1 MQMRLSMHLIL
12 VMLIASLSTSSCT
25 LIGGVDRVAEIQ
37 KKLQS
42 KEWNLTRVTSNG
54 NDLEFTPQ
62 SLNFISETEVEYTY
76 QPNGTTTSVTET
88 HPFEII
94 SSVSSYN
101 IDFIIKI
108 PNLSFTLDVISI
120 ADGIMTSGYYNNSSF
135 PYYVLSEYK

>member
-1 MQMRLSMHLIL
+1 MRLSMHLIL

-101 IDFIIKI
+101 IDFIIEI

>member
-1 MQMRLSMHLIL
+1 MRLSMHLIL

-25 LIGGVDRVAEIQ
+25 LIGEVDQVPEIQ

-62 SLNFISETEVEYTY
+62 SFNFISDTEVEYTY
-76 QPNGTTTSVTET
+76 QPDGTTTSVTET

-101 IDFIIKI
+101 IDFSIEI
-108 PNLSFTLDVISI
+108 PNLFFTLDVISI
-120 ADGIMTSGYYNNSSF
+120 ADGTMTVGYYDNSSF
-135 PYYVLSEYK
+135 PYYILREYK